1 MNEYRVKP
9 CVCCSEWSVRSRLRT
24 SIVRFDGVKLY
35 EYITYIFVA
44 CPGVRMQAV
53 QSAIT
58 FPPVSLSVTLRY
70 CVKVAKHIVKETP
83 SPQIGPLFW
92 FFITIIIRLSYVC
105 HATSTVLLHSTQ
117 KNINITQGYLTS
129 PHKQDYCYYLGNS
142 AKQTQLYGQII
153 RHRIDLLNIVIS
165 DNI

>member
-70 CVKVAKHIVKETP
+70 CVKVAKHIVKRNSFTSDRP
-83 SPQIGPLFW
+83 
-92 FFITIIIRLSYVC
+92 IILIF
-105 HATSTVLLHSTQ
+105 H
-117 KNINITQGYLTS
+117 NN
-129 PHKQDYCYYLGNS
+129 NN
-142 AKQTQLYGQII
+142 QTQLCLSCDICCVITFDTKKYKHYSRLFDVTTQTRLLLLSRKQCKTDTII
-153 RHRIDLLNIVIS
+153 WTNNKTSDWFIEYRHFW
-165 DNI
+165 